1 MKTVQF
7 ESEVGSDGFISL
19 RVPLGL
25 EEANSRVIV
34 TIAPLPT
41 PPAMAVDQTEWLEFV
56 RQTYGS
62 CAELG
67 LEEPRDLPLQ
77 SVETMDA

>member
-7 ESEVGSDGFISL
+7 ESEVGSDGFVSL
-19 RVPLGL
+19 RVPQGV

-34 TIAPLPT
+34 TIAPLPPAT
-41 PPAMAVDQTEWLEFV
+41 RAMAEDVSDWHSFV
-56 RQTYGS
+56 ERTYGS

-67 LEEPRDLPLQ
+67 LEEQGEYPSQ
-77 SVETMDA
+77 TQ